1 MTYGLKERNMSN
13 EGEAFADWE
22 LLTQISQGY
31 RHLSERLMEQ
41 IGMHRAPAYLLCCL
55 YLQDGVTQ
63 SELAEQLSVQGA
75 SVTPVLQRME
85 EAGWV
90 RRERDAED
98 NRLVRV
104 YLTEKG
110 REQERSIME
119 QFLRMQEAIFAGIAP
134 RERAFL
140 RQLLTQMSQN
150 MSRTS

>member
-1 MTYGLKERNMSN
+1 MNEEPKERSVPD
-13 EGEAFADWE
+13 ESEAFADWE

-41 IGMHRAPAYLLCCL
+41 IGMHRAPAFLLCRL
-55 YLQDGVTQ
+55 YRQEGATQ
-63 SELAEQLSVQGA
+63 SELASQLSVQGA
-75 SVTPVLQRME
+75 SVTQVLQRME

-110 REQERSIME
+110 REQERSITE
-119 QFLRMQEAIFAGIAP
+119 QFLKMQDAIFAGIAP

-140 RQLLTQMSQN
+140 RQLLRQMSQN
-150 MSRTS
+150 MNQTS

>member
-1 MTYGLKERNMSN
+1 MASEM
-13 EGEAFADWE
+13 EAVADWE
-22 LLTQISQGY
+22 LLAQISQGY
-31 RHLSERLMEQ
+31 RHLSDRLMEQ
-41 IGMHRAPAYLLCCL
+41 IGMHRAPAALLCRL
-55 YLQDGVTQ
+55 FLQDGLTQ
-63 SELAEQLSVQGA
+63 SELAEQLSLQGA
-75 SVTPVLQRME
+75 SVTQVLQRME

-110 REQERSIME
+110 REKERSITE
-119 QFLRMQEAIFAGIAP
+119 QFMKLQETIFAGIAP

-140 RQLLTQMSQN
+140 RQLLTQMHQN

>member
-1 MTYGLKERNMSN
+1 MFSER
-13 EGEAFADWE
+13 EAAADWE
-22 LLTQISQGY
+22 LLTQVSQGY
-31 RHLSERLMEQ
+31 RHLCDRLMEQ
-41 IGMHRAPAYLLCCL
+41 IGMHRAPAFLLCCL
-55 YLQDGVTQ
+55 FLQDGLTQ
-63 SELAEQLSVQGA
+63 SELSEQLSIQGA
-75 SVTPVLQRME
+75 SVTQALQRME

-110 REQERSIME
+110 REKERSITE
-119 QFLRMQEAIFAGIAP
+119 QFMKLQETIFAGIAP

-140 RQLLTQMSQN
+140 RQLLTQMYQN